1 MINLLIANVTGSL
14 DRLIPRIQAAHGR
27 AVETANQ
34 LLKLDDVDI
43 VIVDDPSSCIPEIGT
58 GGFTPNRHLVYCHI
72 DPSVNVSED
81 EIYASLCHELN
92 HARRYDGEGY
102 GKTLFES
109 MIFEGLAIAFEA
121 EVSGGQSFMTQ
132 ALESRHDTQAL
143 VDQSKQQFDTADFIY
158 YTWFI
163 NDTSGRLPRWAG
175 YEIGYYLVRQYMKK
189 TNKKASELVL
199 EPAANFRAS

>member
-14 DRLIPRIQAAHGR
+14 DQLMPRIKAAHDR
-27 AVETANQ
+27 AVETTNQ

-43 VIVDDPSSCIPEIGT
+43 IIVDDPSSCIPEVGT
-58 GGFTPNRHLVYCHI
+58 GGFTPNRHLVYCHM
-72 DPSVNVSED
+72 DPSVDVAED

-121 EVSGGQSFMTQ
+121 EVSGGQSFMTR
-132 ALESRHDTQAL
+132 ALESRQDTQAL
-143 VDQSKQQFDTADFIY
+143 IDRTKQDFDTTDFIH

-163 NDTSGRLPRWAG
+163 NDMSGRLPRWAG
-175 YEIGYYLVRQYMKK
+175 YEIGYYLVKKYME
-189 TNKKASELVL
+189 TTGKKASELVL
-199 EPAANFRAS
+199 EPAANFA